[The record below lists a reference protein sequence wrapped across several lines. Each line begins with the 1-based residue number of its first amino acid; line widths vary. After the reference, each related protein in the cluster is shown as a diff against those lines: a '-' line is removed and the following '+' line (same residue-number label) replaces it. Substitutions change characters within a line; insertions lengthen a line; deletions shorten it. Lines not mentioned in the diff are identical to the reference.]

1 MNELKRRLLFLVAS
15 ALLSVSIHSERRMT
29 QINDGWNF
37 RTPEV
42 EAAIPVH
49 LPHSWNSDAYRT
61 KDYYRGKGIYTR
73 TLTLPESFRG
83 KRVYLKLDGVANR
96 GDISVDGVEVGRSV
110 GAYSSHTFDI
120 TPFVEIGKKH
130 RLEVEADNSGK
141 DIPPYSADFTFMG
154 GLYRDAWL
162 IAIEDIHLDV
172 AGGPEEGF
180 AVRAMPAGGGK
191 WRVEAA
197 GSVVNESS
205 SKEAVEVRMS
215 LFDSAGKQ
223 VASASE
229 RLRIPKEGVASFGL
243 KTPDLKGVALWSP
256 EDPALYKVKVDVLK
270 GDEVIDSG
278 SCHTAFRTFG
288 FDSEGRFLLNG
299 EPYKLR
305 GMCRHQDRS
314 PMGIALLDE
323 QHREDMML
331 AKEMGANFVRISH
344 YPQDDAVLEMCDRL
358 GLIAWEEIPVIDFV
372 PDTPGFDDNCESML
386 RDMIRR
392 HRNHP
397 SIAMWGYMNE
407 ILLRVPKEGR
417 AATLDRTRSL
427 AHRLESVAREEDPDR
442 MTTMAFHGSDTY
454 HEAGL
459 GEITDVKGWNLYQ
472 GWYGGKLEGFE
483 EYLSRQHRE
492 HPGHRLIVSEYGAG
506 SDLRIHSFSPGP
518 FDFSM
523 EYQQEYLEHYLPV
536 IEDSTFVAGASHW
549 NLIDFSSANRAES
562 MPHINNKGIL
572 TNDRKKKDVFYYYSA
587 MWHDPARDTIVHI
600 AADDWRVRTD
610 VLNEDGKAHHP
621 VKIYTNLPSIA
632 LSVNGEMQEL
642 KSIDN
647 RTATFDAAL
656 SDGRNILLAVDPASG
671 AVLDVAEIH
680 LQGIPVADGRLCLA
694 DRELG
699 VNVGSSCWFRSDDT
713 DFTWIPDREYA
724 EGALFGHSGGRK
736 ETTTSEIQLT
746 SDDPLLQSCRKGLS
760 EYRFDVVPGDYEVEL
775 LFAELASPSEK
786 SAYLLGY
793 DNGEGNSEWT
803 NMDIVINGETVEK
816 EFSPGLGS
824 DGKALVRRR
833 YRTSAPDAKVEIM
846 FDRAK
851 GTTHLSA
858 VKIRKL

>member
-1 MNELKRRLLFLVAS
+1 
-15 ALLSVSIHSERRMT
+15 
-29 QINDGWNF
+29 
-37 RTPEV
+37 
-42 EAAIPVH
+42 
-49 LPHSWNSDAYRT
+49 
-61 KDYYRGKGIYTR
+61 
-73 TLTLPESFRG
+73 
-83 KRVYLKLDGVANR
+83 
-96 GDISVDGVEVGRSV
+96 
-110 GAYSSHTFDI
+110 
-120 TPFVEIGKKH
+120 
-130 RLEVEADNSGK
+130 
-141 DIPPYSADFTFMG
+141 
-154 GLYRDAWL
+154 
-162 IAIEDIHLDV
+162 
-172 AGGPEEGF
+172 
-180 AVRAMPAGGGK
+180 
-191 WRVEAA
+191 
-197 GSVVNESS
+197 
-205 SKEAVEVRMS
+205 
-215 LFDSAGKQ
+215 
-223 VASASE
+223 
-229 RLRIPKEGVASFGL
+229 
-243 KTPDLKGVALWSP
+243 
-256 EDPALYKVKVDVLK
+256 
-270 GDEVIDSG
+270 
-278 SCHTAFRTFG
+278 
-288 FDSEGRFLLNG
+288 
-299 EPYKLR
+299 
-305 GMCRHQDRS
+305 
-314 PMGIALLDE
+314 
-323 QHREDMML
+323 
-331 AKEMGANFVRISH
+331 
-344 YPQDDAVLEMCDRL
+344 
-358 GLIAWEEIPVIDFV
+358 
-372 PDTPGFDDNCESML
+372 
-386 RDMIRR
+386 
-392 HRNHP
+392 
-397 SIAMWGYMNE
+397 
-407 ILLRVPKEGR
+407 
-417 AATLDRTRSL
+417 
-427 AHRLESVAREEDPDR
+427 

-506 SDLRIHSFSPGP
+506 SDLRIHSFSPEP

-536 IEDSTFVAGASHW
+536 IEDSAFVAGASHW

-600 AADDWRVRTD
+600 AADDWQVRTD

-642 KSIDN
+642 KSIGN
-647 RTATFDAAL
+647 RTAVFDAAL

-699 VNVGSSCWFRSDDT
+699 VNVGSSCWFRSVDS

-760 EYRFDVVPGDYEVEL
+760 EYRFDVEPGDYEVEL

-816 EFSPGLGS
+816 GFSPGLGS